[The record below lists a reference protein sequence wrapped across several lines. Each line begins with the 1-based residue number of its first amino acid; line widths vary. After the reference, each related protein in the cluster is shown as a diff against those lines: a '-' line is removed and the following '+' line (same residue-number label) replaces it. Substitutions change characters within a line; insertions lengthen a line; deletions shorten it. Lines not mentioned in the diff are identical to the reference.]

1 MLLKKKKKKGR
12 IRPVHILLEGVIS
25 TGFKN
30 VVMRLSRFA
39 SLWYFQDKDI
49 Y

>member
-1 MLLKKKKKKGR
+1 MLFKKKKKGR

-25 TGFKN
+25 TSFKN
-30 VVMRLSRFA
+30 VVVRLSRFA
-39 SLWYFQDKDI
+39 SPWYFQDKDI